1 MKNLISV
8 IFIVMVLAATNV
20 SAENNIT
27 LECECINLTVNDR
40 PFEFSLFINKSL
52 ELEKVTIE
60 YLRGGGQQKI
70 ANPSEHFSAEEIV
83 ILYGSYRTVVFNRTT
98 LELSGVGALGEVKG
112 SCEIKNTER

>member
-27 LECECINLTVNDR
+27 LECECINLTVNER
-40 PFEFSLFINKSL
+40 PLEFLLFINKSL
-52 ELEKVTIE
+52 EKVTVE
-60 YLRGGGQQKI
+60 YIRGGGQLKI
-70 ANPSEHFSAEEIV
+70 ANPPAHFSAEEIV
-83 ILYGSYRTVVFNRTT
+83 IIYGRDRTLVFNRTT

>member
-40 PFEFSLFINKSL
+40 PFGFLLFINES
-52 ELEKVTIE
+52 LEKVTVE

-70 ANPSEHFSAEEIV
+70 ANPPAHFSAEEIV
-83 ILYGSYRTVVFNRTT
+83 ILYGRDRTVVFNRTT

>member
-40 PFEFSLFINKSL
+40 PFKFSLFINKS
-52 ELEKVTIE
+52 LEKVTIE
-60 YLRGGGQQKI
+60 YLRGGGGQRKI
-70 ANPSEHFSAEEIV
+70 KNPPAHFSAEEIV
-83 ILYGSYRTVVFNRTT
+83 ILYGRDRTVVFNRTT
-98 LELSGVGALGEVKG
+98 LELSRVGALGEVKG

>member
-20 SAENNIT
+20 SAENNIAF
-27 LECECINLTVNDR
+27 ECECINLTVNDR
-40 PFEFSLFINKSL
+40 PLEFLLFINES
-52 ELEKVTIE
+52 LEKVTIE
-60 YLRGGGQQKI
+60 YLRGGGQEKI
-70 ANPSEHFSAEEIV
+70 TNPPAHFSAEEIV
-83 ILYGSYRTVVFNRTT
+83 ILYGRDRTVVFNRTT

>member
-20 SAENNIT
+20 SAENNIAF
-27 LECECINLTVNDR
+27 ECECINLTINDR
-40 PFEFSLFINKSL
+40 PFGFLLFINKS
-52 ELEKVTIE
+52 LEKVTIE
-60 YLRGGGQQKI
+60 YLRGGGQEKI
-70 ANPSEHFSAEEIV
+70 TNPPAHFSAEEIV
-83 ILYGSYRTVVFNRTT
+83 ILYGRDRTVVFNRTT

>member
-1 MKNLISV
+1 MKNLIAV

-40 PFEFSLFINKSL
+40 PLEFLLFINES
-52 ELEKVTIE
+52 LEKVTIE
-60 YLRGGGQQKI
+60 YLRGGGQLKI
-70 ANPSEHFSAEEIV
+70 ANPPAHFSAEEIV
-83 ILYGSYRTVVFNRTT
+83 ILYGRDRTVVFNRTT

-112 SCEIKNTER
+112 SCEIKNTGR